1 MIDITLPDG
10 SVRQF
15 GQSVT
20 VHDVAKDIGEG
31 LGRAT
36 LAGEVD
42 GELVD
47 VSYSIQS
54 NCTLRIIT
62 DRDPEGLDII
72 RHSTAHLLAQ
82 AVKGLYPEA
91 QVTIGPVIE
100 NGFYY
105 DFSYPLGFGEE
116 DLRKIE
122 ARMVELAKADLE
134 VCRMVENRDSAVQ
147 RFKEIGEEYKA
158 EIIREIPEGEPIT
171 LYSQGDFVDLCRGP
185 HVPRTGHLKA
195 FKLTQLAGAYWRGD
209 SEREM
214 LQRVYGTAWPNRK
227 ELDAYLHRIEDAEK
241 RDHRKLGRQLDL
253 FHFQEDAPGM
263 VFWHR
268 NGWMVYRVV
277 ERYVRSLLQEY
288 DYEEV
293 QTPQL
298 MDHSMWKRSGHWD
311 KFRQHMFTTHIDER
325 DYVIKPMNCPGHV
338 QIFNHP
344 SYRGIRPGAS
354 ERTFRHS
361 TRVAPGPT
369 LHARRCPR
377 FLHPGPTSGRGRH
390 LD

>member
-31 LGRAT
+31 LARAT

-42 GELVD
+42 GQLVD

-122 ARMVELAKADLE
+122 ARMVALAKADLE
-134 VCRMVENRDSAVQ
+134 VRRMVENRDSAVQ

-214 LQRVYGTAWPNRK
+214 LQRVYGTA
-227 ELDAYLHRIEDAEK
+227 
-241 RDHRKLGRQLDL
+241 
-253 FHFQEDAPGM
+253 
-263 VFWHR
+263 
-268 NGWMVYRVV
+268 
-277 ERYVRSLLQEY
+277 
-288 DYEEV
+288 
-293 QTPQL
+293 
-298 MDHSMWKRSGHWD
+298 
-311 KFRQHMFTTHIDER
+311 
-325 DYVIKPMNCPGHV
+325 
-338 QIFNHP
+338 
-344 SYRGIRPGAS
+344 
-354 ERTFRHS
+354 
-361 TRVAPGPT
+361 
-369 LHARRCPR
+369 
-377 FLHPGPTSGRGRH
+377 
-390 LD
+390 

>member
-20 VHDVAKDIGEG
+20 VHDVAKDIGKG
-31 LGRAT
+31 LARAT

-47 VSYSIQS
+47 GSYSIES

-82 AVKGLYPEA
+82 AVKDLYPEA

-116 DLRKIE
+116 DLHKIE
-122 ARMVELAKADLE
+122 ARMVALAKADLE
-134 VCRMVENRDSAVQ
+134 VRRIVENRDSAVQ

-158 EIIREIPEGEPIT
+158 EIIGEIPGGEPIT

-185 HVPRTGHLKA
+185 HVPSTGHLKA

-209 SEREM
+209 SNREM
-214 LQRVYGTAWPNRK
+214 LQRVYGTAWPNQK
-227 ELDAYLHRIEDAEK
+227 ELDAYLHRKEEAEK

-268 NGWMVYRVV
+268 DGWALYTVV
-277 ERYVRSLLQEY
+277 ERYVRSLLREY

-298 MDHSMWKRSGHWD
+298 MDSSMWKRSGHWD
-311 KFRQHMFTTHIDER
+311 KFRQHMFTSHIDER
-325 DYVIKPMNCPGHV
+325 D
-338 QIFNHP
+338 
-344 SYRGIRPGAS
+344 
-354 ERTFRHS
+354 
-361 TRVAPGPT
+361 
-369 LHARRCPR
+369 
-377 FLHPGPTSGRGRH
+377 
-390 LD
+390 